1 MPADLASSPAPSQNA
16 TAPEQPTPEPPGGEM
31 ARRMRAL
38 GAAAGWEEVD
48 EEVRAAWD
56 APYGDAE
63 EWPVDAVDREVPG
76 PHGPVPVRV
85 YTPQGPSFA
94 PRPLLVWCHGGS
106 FMHGDLEMP
115 EADHVA
121 RGVAGRADAVVVSVD
136 YRLCDEP
143 PELGG
148 NPARSVGGA
157 RGGVHAPI
165 PGDDVCAVVRWA
177 RESAD
182 DLGADP
188 LRIALGGASAGGNLA
203 AASALRLTE
212 EGIPLAASL
221 LMYAVAHPSL
231 PEPTAE
237 EEAALAVAPPV
248 LRFPPEKLRIMR
260 TAYVG
265 GDPEDAGAEVFPG
278 FASAERLAALPRT
291 YIESD
296 EFDDL
301 RVSSRAYADQLA
313 QADVD
318 VEHVVRRGVC
328 HGHLNRV
335 GLREAGES
343 MDRMAQIM
351 REL

>member
-1 MPADLASSPAPSQNA
+1 MPADLPSETPSPSP
-16 TAPEQPTPEPPGGEM
+16 TQPPHGEM
-31 ARRMRAL
+31 ARRMRDL
-38 GAAAGWEEVD
+38 GDAAGWEEVD
-48 EEVRAAWD
+48 EEVREAWD
-56 APYGDAE
+56 APYGEAE
-63 EWPVDAVDREVPG
+63 DWAVGTLDREVPG

-85 YTPQGPSFA
+85 YTPEGPSFSA
-94 PRPLLVWCHGGS
+94 RPLLVWCHGGS

-115 EADHVA
+115 EADQVA

-143 PELGG
+143 PEMGG
-148 NPARSVGGA
+148 NAARSVGGS

-165 PGDDVCAVVRWA
+165 PGDDVCAVVHWA

-182 DLGADP
+182 ELGADP

-203 AASALRLTE
+203 AATTLRLTE

-221 LMYAVAHPSL
+221 LMYPVAHASL

-237 EEAALAVAPPV
+237 EEAALSVTPPV
-248 LRFPPEKLRIMR
+248 LRFPPETMQIMR

-265 GDPEDAGAEVFPG
+265 GDPEEAGATVFPA

-291 YIESD
+291 FIESD

-318 VEHVVRRGVC
+318 VEHVVRRGVS